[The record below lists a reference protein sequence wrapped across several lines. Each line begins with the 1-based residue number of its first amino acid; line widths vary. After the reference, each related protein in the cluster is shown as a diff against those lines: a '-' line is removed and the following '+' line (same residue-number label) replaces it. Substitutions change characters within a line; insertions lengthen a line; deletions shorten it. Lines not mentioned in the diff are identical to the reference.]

1 MSKSVLFSI
10 YQTLKKCFQILENNQ
25 KIWNSVLAECK
36 PLMVSLGNL
45 EEQLRAFQK
54 VQIANTPLHTFPDL
68 HQRLHFKL
76 IQAVDIV
83 LGKLTDK
90 MCSLQSVRDAISNQV
105 SGAFQLYEQN
115 IGSLDLATCTH
126 RSAVAPSIAD
136 MLEWLQDAE
145 RYYRQQYPFLC
156 HCINVPV
163 LGVRNTFSLCVIYCG
178 HASRLHTAE
187 EGLELKRINSVCGIT
202 HFEIYHLEK
211 VLLLIC
217 VRKIV
222 FLIYMYRFLRRKNLL
237 LTLRADDLSLL
248 QTAPKRWESLETPSG
263 EESISDTLFKV
274 SFFIESQ

>member
-10 YQTLKKCFQILENNQ
+10 YQTFKKCFQILENNQ
-25 KIWNSVLAECK
+25 KVWNSVLAECK

-115 IGSLDLATCTH
+115 IGSLDLATCTQ

-145 RYYRQQYPFLC
+145 RYYRQQ
-156 HCINVPV
+156 
-163 LGVRNTFSLCVIYCG
+163 
-178 HASRLHTAE
+178 
-187 EGLELKRINSVCGIT
+187 
-202 HFEIYHLEK
+202 
-211 VLLLIC
+211 
-217 VRKIV
+217 
-222 FLIYMYRFLRRKNLL
+222 FLRRKNLL

-263 EESISDTLFKV
+263 EESISVKENYQDVCKMTTRWM
-274 SFFIESQ
+274 